1 MSGSL
6 NQIRSVKLGVLRH
19 TQTSNNIKTITMKN
33 LVLVLAVLV
42 SSFGFGQAPNTST
55 PGSNIANDVGNYMAN
70 SPTFYRGEAKFT
82 DLRGILE
89 TILTNPQLA
98 KKMIMDVDPAILDVR
113 VWGDGCSLEPAEQR
127 KTLPRFGDVID
138 AIPAIMAKH
147 FDNVECVVS
156 YICDPDSVTWKA
168 EYIRL
173 STKDYTESFVIQFCW
188 GNGTDYLVSVA
199 AELNSKV
206 LTKAA
211 LSKYQN

>member
-1 MSGSL
+1 
-6 NQIRSVKLGVLRH
+6 
-19 TQTSNNIKTITMKN
+19 MKN
-33 LVLVLAVLV
+33 LAVVLAVLV

-98 KKMIMDVDPAILDVR
+98 KKMIMDVDPAILDLR
-113 VWGDGCSLEPAEQR
+113 VWGAKYSQESAEQR

-138 AIPAIMAKH
+138 ALPAIMAG
-147 FDNVECVVS
+147 
-156 YICDPDSVTWKA
+156 
-168 EYIRL
+168 RL
-173 STKDYTESFVIQFCW
+173 GSDYTVIYKCDSDDAWKREEIYIMHTDNSEIADFKIRFCY
-188 GNGTDYLVSVA
+188 GYGTDRLVSVIV
-199 AELNSKV
+199 EERFHV
-206 LTKAA
+206 LTKTM